1 MLKEGNI
8 EHHSEVIRMI
18 NKRYLIFGILLS
30 VVSLILLFIGAT
42 SNLVLLI
49 ASFIGLLIGIYTL
62 MRWSTVGYKWI
73 CDECGESFEIT
84 LRQNVFGINSG
95 VNYKS
100 LYCPKCHKKT
110 MCKGV
115 PKQ

>member
-1 MLKEGNI
+1 MK
-8 EHHSEVIRMI
+8 
-18 NKRYLIFGILLS
+18 NKGCLIFGISLS
-30 VVSLILLFIGAT
+30 VVSLILLFVGAT
-42 SNLVLLI
+42 SSTALLVISLV
-49 ASFIGLLIGIYTL
+49 GLLAGIYIL
-62 MRWSTVGYKWI
+62 MRWSTVSYKWI
-73 CDECGESFEIT
+73 CDGCGESFEIT
-84 LRQNVFGINSG
+84 LKQNVFGFNSG